1 MPVFADRRRGPL
13 PVLSIAALGLAA
25 ALALPAAPAAAQSS
39 ATPAQPAPPQ
49 PNITRTE
56 DFRDWKLVCG
66 TPPGNA
72 SAPEQC
78 HLLQSVVVSETK
90 RRILQAEVGDSQD
103 GRILALTV
111 PLGIYLPA
119 GIEISIDG
127 GEKMRIP
134 VDVCQPNGCAGA
146 VKLDNAMLNRMKNGS
161 RAVITFK
168 NVQLKPIDV
177 PLSLLGF
184 TAGYAQVK

>member
-1 MPVFADRRRGPL
+1 MPVSPTSRIGAR
-13 PVLSIAALGLAA
+13 AATTLGALALAA
-25 ALALPAAPAAAQSS
+25 ALAMPAVPALAQTE
-39 ATPAQPAPPQ
+39 ATPAQPTPPQ

-72 SAPEQC
+72 GAPEQC

-90 RRILQAEVGDSQD
+90 RRILQAEVGDSQN

-119 GIEISIDG
+119 GIEIAIDG
-127 GEKMRIP
+127 GEKTRIP
-134 VDVCQPNGCAGA
+134 VDVCQPNGCAA
-146 VKLDNAMLNRMKNGS
+146 ALKLEGAMLNRLKNGS
-161 RAVITFK
+161 RAVITFQ
-168 NVQLKPIDV
+168 NIQMRPIDV

-184 TAGYAQVK
+184 TAGFAQVK